1 MKKREVTF
9 IVFLFAMFFAGQTW
23 AHGIGGFSLGG
34 HAGGFQG
41 GSGHFDHFQ
50 HEQFFGPHHHFG
62 PFVPFG
68 HERHFDHEQ
77 FFGPHHHFGQD
88 RFAFHSFG
96 FSGGGFFF
104 DNGFGPAGPPP
115 LGAPGPPPL
124 GAPGRVP
131 FIPLGPPVVVIS
143 SPFFCFPHGLGFT
156 DQTLFLDHLRQFHGI
171 PSSNALSRCMPIGG
185 GLRWIFF
192 GF

>member
-1 MKKREVTF
+1 MKEREVTF

-34 HAGGFQG
+34 HAGGFHG

-50 HEQFFGPHHHFG
+50 
-62 PFVPFG
+62 
-68 HERHFDHEQ
+68 HEQ

-104 DNGFGPAGPPP
+104 DNRFGPAGPPP

>member
-23 AHGIGGFSLGG
+23 AHGIGGFSMGG
-34 HAGGFQG
+34 HAGGFHG

-50 HEQFFGPHHHFG
+50 HEQFFGPHHHFDG
-62 PFVPFG
+62 PG
-68 HERHFDHEQ
+68 
-77 FFGPHHHFGQD
+77 
-88 RFAFHSFG
+88 FAFHSFG
-96 FSGGGFFF
+96 FPGEFGFHSFGFSGRSFFF
-104 DNGFGPAGPPP
+104 GDRFGPAGPPP
-115 LGAPGPPPL
+115 LGAPGP
-124 GAPGRVP
+124 APFDPV
-131 FIPLGPPVVVIS
+131 GPPVVVIS

-156 DQTLFLDHLRQFHGI
+156 DQTLFFDHLQQFHGI
-171 PSSNALSRCMPIGG
+171 LPRSALSFCRPIGG